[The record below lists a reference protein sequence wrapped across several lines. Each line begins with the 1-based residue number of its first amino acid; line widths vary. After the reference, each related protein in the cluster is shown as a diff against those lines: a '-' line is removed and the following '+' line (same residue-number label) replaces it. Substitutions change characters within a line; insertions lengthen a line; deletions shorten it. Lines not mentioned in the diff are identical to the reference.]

1 MMKISKVRAVLMG
14 VALAATGFCANAQVI
29 GLSNGYF
36 GTEWRNQMIDGAKE
50 QFAMYKA
57 KGMATGLVIQQS
69 GANTRSEEHTSELQ
83 SLMRISYAVFCLK
96 KKNTNPQSTIRR
108 TTISRIHHTTL
119 YHIIRRHLQTHL

>member
-1 MMKISKVRAVLMG
+1 MMKIQKVRAGRMG

-69 GANTRSEEHTSELQ
+69 GANTGQQIQDIRNMIQQGVGAIMVDANRSEEHTSELQ
-83 SLMRISYAVFCLK
+83 SLMLISYAVFC
-96 KKNTNPQSTIRR
+96 
-108 TTISRIHHTTL
+108 
-119 YHIIRRHLQTHL
+119 

>member
-69 GANTRSEEHTSELQ
+69 GTNTGQQIQDIRNMIQQGVGAIMVDAHSATALKTGRASCRERGCQYVE
-83 SLMRISYAVFCLK
+83 ISGVGVSLK
-96 KKNTNPQSTIRR
+96 KKK
-108 TTISRIHHTTL
+108 
-119 YHIIRRHLQTHL
+119 